1 MRLTLEFDT
10 TAEGYTP
17 ETLLRLAS
25 ALAGVSFDPRVATPD
40 TLAPELPP
48 STRGR
53 PRKTP
58 APDPVYVAPVDA
70 GSPEEPDTIEVAVDD
85 ATAYDATGANAMDD
99 VTVYDAT
106 WENAMDDVTMDD
118 VTMGDATTLDDA
130 PAERT
135 RAENEAIIRPA
146 AVELGVIWLRENIL
160 DRYKVKRLSE
170 MTDAQAR
177 AAAEAIPEALA
188 SAAGGGVVVTEQMR
202 AAAAAAYRLARAAEG
217 AAS

>member
-25 ALAGVSFDPRVATPD
+25 ALAGVSFDPRVSGVD

-70 GSPEEPDTIEVAVDD
+70 GSPEEPDTIEDARDD
-85 ATAYDATGANAMDD
+85 ATARDD
-99 VTVYDAT
+99 TPAVD
-106 WENAMDDVTMDD
+106 
-118 VTMGDATTLDDA
+118 DATTLDDA

-160 DRYKVKRLSE
+160 DKYKVKRLSE

-188 SAAGGGVVVTEQMR
+188 RS
-202 AAAAAAYRLARAAEG
+202 AEG

>member
-10 TAEGYTP
+10 TAECYTP

-25 ALAGVSFDPRVATPD
+25 ALAGVSFDPRVSTPD

-58 APDPVYVAPVDA
+58 APDPIDAAPVDA
-70 GSPEEPDTIEVAVDD
+70 GSPEEPDTIEDAVDDATGDD
-85 ATAYDATGANAMDD
+85 ATAYDATGANAVGANATGANAVDD
-99 VTVYDAT
+99 VTGA
-106 WENAMDDVTMDD
+106 NAVDDT
-118 VTMGDATTLDDA
+118 
-130 PAERT
+130 PERT

-188 SAAGGGVVVTEQMR
+188 SAAGGV
-202 AAAAAAYRLARAAEG
+202 AL
-217 AAS
+217 